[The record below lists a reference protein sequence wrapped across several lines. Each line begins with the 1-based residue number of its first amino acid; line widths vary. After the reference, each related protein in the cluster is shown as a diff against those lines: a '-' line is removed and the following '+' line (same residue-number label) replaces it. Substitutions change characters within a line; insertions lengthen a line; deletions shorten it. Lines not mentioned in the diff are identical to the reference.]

1 MTDRTMGVAAPWACV
16 CIGALMLSMAA
27 GCGRQDVEPGDG
39 AAEADEDAPLVDAS
53 TGEPGDGTA
62 EADGDAP
69 LVDASTGQ
77 PGDGTAEAG
86 GDAPLVDARAEAEV
100 EAEVERVPLPIEL
113 PEPAFLGTP
122 AHLMRAGLR
131 LEEDAPER
139 RPAFLAPAGVRNV
152 ARGKPVTSSDPFPII
167 GSLDL
172 VTNGEKG
179 ARDGD
184 YVELGFGAQWV
195 QVDLAKE
202 YDIYAIVFWQRH
214 DQPIVYRAVI
224 VQVSN
229 DPKFEEDV
237 TTLFNNDHDNS
248 SGHGVGEDYQF
259 VSNHEG
265 KLVDAGGVRARHVR
279 IQSAGNTLD
288 DFNHFTEVEVWAR

>member
-1 MTDRTMGVAAPWACV
+1 MTDRTMGVAALGVWV
-16 CIGALMLSMAA
+16 CIGALVLAMAA
-27 GCGRQDVEPGDG
+27 GCSRQDGEPGNG
-39 AAEADEDAPLVDAS
+39 AAEADKDA
-53 TGEPGDGTA
+53 
-62 EADGDAP
+62 
-69 LVDASTGQ
+69 Q
-77 PGDGTAEAG
+77 
-86 GDAPLVDARAEAEV
+86 LVDARAED
-100 EAEVERVPLPIEL
+100 EAEVELAALPVEL

-122 AHLMRAGLR
+122 AHLKRAGLR
-131 LEEDAPER
+131 LEENVPDR
-139 RPAFLAPAGVRNV
+139 RPAFYAPADVENV
-152 ARGKPVTSSDPFPII
+152 ALGKPVTSSDPFPII

-184 YVELGFGAQWV
+184 YVELGFGSQWV
-195 QVDLAKE
+195 QVDLEEE
-202 YDIYAIVFWQRH
+202 YDIHAVVFWQRH

-229 DPKFEEDV
+229 DPEFEEGV
-237 TTLFNNDHDNS
+237 TTLFNNDHDNR

-265 KLVDAGGVRARHVR
+265 KLVDAGGVRARYVR
-279 IQSAGNTLD
+279 IYSAGNTLD